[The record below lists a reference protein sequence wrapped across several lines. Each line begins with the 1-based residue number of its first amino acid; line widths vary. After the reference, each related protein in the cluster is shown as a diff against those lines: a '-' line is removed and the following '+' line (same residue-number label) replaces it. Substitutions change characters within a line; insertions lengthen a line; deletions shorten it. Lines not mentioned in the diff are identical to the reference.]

1 MFLSRSLVGTSTTTG
16 VSPFSSSNL
25 AIPFSLS
32 TVTFTPSVSYRGNS
46 TAGWSGVGFSGSG
59 VGFSGSGVGFS
70 GSGVGFSGFGVG
82 FSGSGVGSG
91 VGSTVSLTSFNPSTN
106 LAIAFGVNKF

>member
-70 GSGVGFSGFGVG
+70 GSGVG
-82 FSGSGVGSG
+82 SG